1 MKRIAKYLIAMLA
14 IALAVVTFAAC
25 GGGDV
30 AGNTYTFDN
39 VEVSYA
45 SDVTDEEKAMM
56 DEYVASMKEGM
67 AGQTIAFG
75 DDDKVT
81 MTAGNDKQ
89 EGTYVQD
96 GDTVTV
102 TVGGVETELKVDG
115 NKVIIEQSQDGT
127 TLKVI
132 FKK

>member
-25 GGGDV
+25 GGDV

-39 VEVSYA
+39 IEVSYA

-56 DEYVASMKEGM
+56 DETIASMKESM

-75 DDDKVT
+75 DDGNVT
-81 MTAGNDKQ
+81 MTSDGIEQ
-89 EGTYVQD
+89 EATYVQD
-96 GDTVTV
+96 GNTVTIIV
-102 TVGGVETELKVDG
+102 DGVETEFKVDG
-115 NKVIIEQSQDGT
+115 NKIIWEQSQNGV
-127 TLKVI
+127 TLKLI
-132 FKK
+132 YKK

>member
-25 GGGDV
+25 GGDV

-56 DEYVASMKEGM
+56 DETIASMKESM

-81 MTAGNDKQ
+81 MTSSNYKQ

-102 TVGGVETELKVDG
+102 TVDGVETELKVDG
-115 NKVIIEQSQDGT
+115 NKIIVEQSQDGV
-127 TLKVI
+127 TLKMI